1 MFAVGTWRQVIKA
14 SLLLLSL
21 VVLILGVRVAGA
33 QEDSQTD
40 RQPSPDHYYYEF
52 FGLAADVT
60 IDGEPLQVG
69 DSITPILNGDALTPA
84 VVAENGFFLTFERLS
99 QEPPI
104 GECKVVY
111 EIYSQQREL
120 WVTSEEFVYAPGCGY
135 NQVAI
140 AITTVNEGSSDGTQA
155 EAVSEPDSTDESD
168 DSVGDR
174 QPEAASDSAEEAQSD
189 SLEHDTLEDDVTAA
203 TSDAEREDGI
213 DEVGQADEVDEA
225 HQSDEAGEADLADE
239 ADGGV
244 QAEAPET
251 STASSEVQRPGTP
264 RTGTGGVYAGETTTN
279 WPLVAGVL
287 VLLVSAIGLMTVTV
301 KRRTD
306 QSPD

>member
-21 VVLILGVRVAGA
+21 GVLILGVRVIGA
-33 QEDSQTD
+33 QEDSQAE

-69 DSITPILNGDALTPA
+69 DSITPILNGDAVTPA

-140 AITTVNEGSSDGTQA
+140 AITTVNEGSSNGAQA
-155 EAVSEPDSTDESD
+155 EAVSEPDSTEESD

-174 QPEAASDSAEEAQSD
+174 QPEVASESTEEAQSD

-213 DEVGQADEVDEA
+213 DEVGQADEV
-225 HQSDEAGEADLADE
+225 GEADLADE

-251 STASSEVQRPGTP
+251 SSASSEVQRPGTP

>member
-21 VVLILGVRVAGA
+21 GVLILGVRVAGA
-33 QEDSQTD
+33 QEDSQTE

-111 EIYSQQREL
+111 EIYSQQRDL

-140 AITTVNEGSSDGTQA
+140 AITTVNEGSSNGAQA
-155 EAVSEPDSTDESD
+155 EAVSEPDSTEESD

-203 TSDAEREDGI
+203 TSDAEREDVI
-213 DEVGQADEVDEA
+213 DEVGQADEA
-225 HQSDEAGEADLADE
+225 DEAGEADLADE

-251 STASSEVQRPGTP
+251 SSASSEVQRPGTP
-264 RTGTGGVYAGETTTN
+264 RTGTGGVHAGETTTN

>member
-1 MFAVGTWRQVIKA
+1 MLAVGTWRYVISA

-21 VVLILGVRVAGA
+21 GVLILGVRVIGA
-33 QEDSQTD
+33 QEDSQTE
-40 RQPSPDHYYYEF
+40 RQPWPDHYYYDF
-52 FGLAADVT
+52 VGLAADVT
-60 IDGEPLQVG
+60 IDGEPLQAG
-69 DSITPILNGDALTPA
+69 DSITPIINGDAVSPA
-84 VVAENGFFLTFERLS
+84 VVAENGFFRTFERLR
-99 QEPPI
+99 QDPPI

-111 EIYSQQREL
+111 EIYSKQREL
-120 WVTSEEFVYAPGCGY
+120 WVTSEEFVYAPGCGAIR
-135 NQVAI
+135 VAI
-140 AITTVNEGSSDGTQA
+140 AITTATSGSSNGAQA
-155 EAVSEPDSTDESD
+155 EAVAEPESTDESE

-174 QPEAASDSAEEAQSD
+174 QPEVASESNEEAQSD

-203 TSDAEREDGI
+203 TSDAEREGGI

-225 HQSDEAGEADLADE
+225 HQSDEAGEAGLADE

-251 STASSEVQRPGTP
+251 SSASSEVQRPGTP